1 MYNKYCTVPA
11 FKYTQDDAEVQI
23 IFQETNPIVR
33 CSNIKFIMNYPTT

>member
-1 MYNKYCTVPA
+1 MYKKYCTVLT
-11 FKYTQDDAEVQI
+11 FKFTQDDNKVQI